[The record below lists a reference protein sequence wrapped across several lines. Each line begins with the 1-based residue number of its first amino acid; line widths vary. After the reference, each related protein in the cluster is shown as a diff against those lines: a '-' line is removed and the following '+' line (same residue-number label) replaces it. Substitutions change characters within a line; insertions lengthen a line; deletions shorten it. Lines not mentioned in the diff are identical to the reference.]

1 MIGAVTVERSF
12 FTTKF
17 STLLLPGRR
26 DGQKMQDYAN
36 EAKLKGIVKDRRATD
51 RRLILRA
58 NNIGSV

>member
-12 FTTKF
+12 FTTKH
-17 STLLLPGRR
+17 LLVIREGRR